1 MSIIS
6 IDFEKQVNEVEE
18 FILYH
23 CVIKAEKRKN
33 INNSYKTYMYENNK
47 AFFIISKYKEEI
59 YNTLSKNKKI
69 KILFTSID
77 NYKVYVCFKI
87 SNEELYILDNNIYD
101 NICYDLDKNVF
112 RDY

>member
-33 INNSYKTYMYENNK
+33 MNYSYKTYMYENNK
-47 AFFIISKYKEEI
+47 AFSIISKYKEEI

-69 KILFTSID
+69 KNT
-77 NYKVYVCFKI
+77 
-87 SNEELYILDNNIYD
+87 IYF
-101 NICYDLDKNVF
+101 YRQL
-112 RDY
+112 